1 METKVMYEAPL
12 SRAIFIQPELN
23 FTASAVTDFD
33 KNPIYEEEFE

>member
-12 SRAIFIQPELN
+12 SWEIFIRPELY

>member
-1 METKVMYEAPL
+1 MYDAPL
-12 SRAIFIQPELN
+12 SRVFFIQPELN